1 MSKDNSVSTAW
12 HTAARGSHDKLLQKL
27 WQLAKELQLNP
38 QDLGNEMWLS
48 KDESWKLAWQMAVE
62 GRQVELLEKLSDWT
76 K

>member
-1 MSKDNSVSTAW
+1 MAT
-12 HTAARGSHDKLLQKL
+12 RGSHDKLLQKL
-27 WQLAKELQLNP
+27 WHLAEELQLNP

-48 KDESWKLAWQMAVE
+48 KYESWKLAWQMAVE